1 MRTESTGDGLPVES
15 PRNLHESDPYNCRYC
30 GAEMWLH
37 ERCRLC
43 GGCGQCCQC
52 DDDREAPCG
61 SVPDDT
67 AGEETRRGRHDRV
80 GGFGDSTVTGSGR
93 DSRLGDR
100 TPAVERRSSRIVPR
114 IKRRSRRTRT
124 AVAASP
130 RRYARRGTLREV
142 SIKRGYCLSWW
153 TVQPRGVLNAVRPG
167 EFVDLKGS
175 DSTGG
180 RCCLHDRAAT
190 GAPVGTAKAF
200 WRVRTTCKGRAGC
213 NPAPVAFLCGGDA

>member
-1 MRTESTGDGLPVES
+1 MRTESPGDGTLVES
-15 PRNLHESDPYNCRYC
+15 PRYLHASDQYLCKLC

-37 ERCRLC
+37 ERCHFC

-52 DDDREAPCG
+52 DDDREVLCA
-61 SVPDDT
+61 SVSDDV
-67 AGEETRRGRHDRV
+67 AGEETHRSRHDR
-80 GGFGDSTVTGSGR
+80 GGSCGDATVSRIGG
-93 DSRLGDR
+93 DCRLGDGV
-100 TPAVERRSSRIVPR
+100 TAVERRASRPLS
-114 IKRRSRRTRT
+114 RSECRAGRTRT
-124 AVAASP
+124 SVATSFQRNT
-130 RRYARRGTLREV
+130 RRHARRSV
-142 SIKRGYCLSWW
+142 SGKRGHLVSRWSI
-153 TVQPRGVLNAVRPG
+153 PSGGVLNAVRPV

-190 GAPVGTAKAF
+190 GATVGTAKAF